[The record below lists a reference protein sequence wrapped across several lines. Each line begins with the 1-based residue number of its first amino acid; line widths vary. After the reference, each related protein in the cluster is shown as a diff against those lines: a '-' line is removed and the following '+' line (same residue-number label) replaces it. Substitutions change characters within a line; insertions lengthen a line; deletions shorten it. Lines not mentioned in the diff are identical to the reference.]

1 MHEATSLLYAK
12 LGYPLL
18 LIFLKVSFPH
28 ICFRD
33 KDLHYLHRPPED
45 LLEELVD
52 SNSSPDLLL
61 PLSRYLNTRNAVT
74 SIITTLRKGLATS
87 TITIIVETNL
97 TKPHLWLNVLDQAE
111 SYDLLNVES
120 TLKLLLEHQP
130 MDKLIEAINTKL
142 PLSDRSGLIDLF
154 HEVVYASFIC
164 NFPFPHACT
173 HRCFG

>member
-1 MHEATSLLYAK
+1 MHEATALLYAK

-18 LIFLKVSFPH
+18 LIFPKVSFPH
-28 ICFRD
+28 ICFRN
-33 KDLHYLHRPPED
+33 KDLHYLRRPPEV

-61 PLSRYLNTRNAVT
+61 PLSRYLNTRIAVT

-87 TITIIVETNL
+87 TIIVETNL

-130 MDKLIEAINTKL
+130 MDKVIEAINTKL